1 MFSLKRLTS
10 LLILAMSLLLLLP
23 SCSKEDPDAIA
34 EKDREK
40 LLKYIRDNDMED
52 EVIEDESG
60 LFYVVEEPGSGPNP
74 DLYSLIRIK
83 YTGMLLDG
91 TVFDDSPGA
100 LIQLANTI
108 EGWRIGIPKFKVG
121 GKGILLVPS
130 ALAYGGYPPFGSSI
144 PRHACLVFEF
154 TIIDIN

>member
-1 MFSLKRLTS
+1 MFSFKKITT
-10 LLILAMSLLLLLP
+10 LLIFAMSILLVLP
-23 SCSKEDPDAIA
+23 SCSREDPDSIA
-34 EKDREK
+34 QKDREK
-40 LLKYIRDNDMED
+40 LLKYIRDNDLED
-52 EVIEDESG
+52 VVIEHHSG
-60 LFYVVEEPGSGPNP
+60 LFYVIEEPGSGPNP

-91 TVFDDSPGA
+91 TVFDSSSGA

-130 ALAYGGYPPFGSSI
+130 ALGYGGFPPFGSNI
-144 PRHACLVFEF
+144 PRHSSLIFEF